1 MNEKTKL
8 SELVMAFCIC
18 TTGIT
23 ILEGVLGMLIYPDE
37 LVPYNAFLTP
47 PMFGLISVLLGIVT
61 WSKKELTVKQILI
74 KRLLHLI
81 LIEVMVFGLN
91 YISGIIFPLHV
102 SVILAFG
109 IALVF
114 VGVYFILWFIDR
126 RSADMF
132 NIKLK
137 QYQDEVNKS
146 K

>member
-47 PMFGLISVLLGIVT
+47 PIFALFSVLLGIVT
-61 WSKKELTVKQILI
+61 WSQKELTVKQILM

-81 LIEVMVFGLN
+81 LIEIMVFGLN
-91 YISGIIFPLHV
+91 YISGIVFPLYV
-102 SVILAFG
+102 SVILALG